1 MHNHLP
7 PSIAYP
13 MPTHEQLPAPT
24 VPWAADPSRS
34 ALLVHDMQNHFLRPF
49 GTAQEPVTTLLANTA
64 ALIQLARELN
74 IPVYY
79 TAQPAHQQPADRAL
93 LNDFWGPGIGAN
105 EEGARIVDEL
115 APQPGDMVLTKW
127 RYSAFQRSDLAQTL
141 RASGRDQLIITGVY
155 AHIGC
160 QVSAADAFMNDVQ
173 PFLVADAVADF
184 SAEHHTQALAWVAGR
199 CGVVT
204 HTRALS
210 QAWLQAAVQAPAAS
224 AASSVTEQVRAR
236 VAELMYVEAASIGDH
251 DDLLELG
258 LDSIRIMDLVETLRG
273 DGLAASFEVLAGAA
287 TVHEWATALDN
298 NTLDN
303 NTLELSTASPI
314 TASPIT
320 VGANA

>member
-1 MHNHLP
+1 MHNDLP

-13 MPTHEQLPAPT
+13 MPAAGQLPEPS
-24 VPWAADPSRS
+24 VPWTADPGRS

-49 GTAQEPVTTLLANTA
+49 GTGQEPATTLVANIA
-64 ALIQLARELN
+64 ALIELARELS

-105 EEGARIVDEL
+105 EEGARIIDEL
-115 APQPGDMVLTKW
+115 APQPQDTVLTKW

-141 RASGRDQLIITGVY
+141 RAAGRDQLIITGVY

-173 PFLVADAVADF
+173 PFLVSDAVADF
-184 SAEHHTQALAWVAGR
+184 SADHHAQAVAWVAGR

-204 HTRALS
+204 PTESLAAAWS
-210 QAWLQAAVQAPAAS
+210 QAPTPGPAAS
-224 AASSVTEQVRAR
+224 AVVTVSEQVRSR
-236 VAELMYVEAASIGDH
+236 VAELMYLEAASIGDH

-273 DGLAASFEVLAGAA
+273 DGFEASFEALASAA
-287 TVHEWATALDN
+287 TVHEWAKALE
-298 NTLDN
+298 LPAQR
-303 NTLELSTASPI
+303 LSTAGPSG
-314 TASPIT
+314 